1 MHQKNPA
8 QGIALQRP
16 IPLNQQATTRR
27 QADSEGLAG
36 FELPTLG
43 NKGVAQGLEIGADP
57 GPALLKSREC
67 QGGLLQ
73 ATTFLPTPMLRSSVS
88 RPLST
93 ALASP
98 NTIAVWGSSNRAFLM
113 PA

>member
-1 MHQKNPA
+1 MQQQHKSPWCPSNWL
-8 QGIALQRP
+8 INQR
-16 IPLNQQATTRR
+16 QQRAITTHPNRKR
-27 QADSEGLAG
+27 FTQIKGQLWRPEG
-36 FELPTLG
+36 
-43 NKGVAQGLEIGADP
+43 VSQGLEIGADP
-57 GPALLKSREC
+57 GPALLKNREC

-73 ATTFLPTPMLRSSVS
+73 AATFLPTPMLRSSVS

-98 NTIAVWGSSNRAFLM
+98 NTMAVWGSSKRAFLI